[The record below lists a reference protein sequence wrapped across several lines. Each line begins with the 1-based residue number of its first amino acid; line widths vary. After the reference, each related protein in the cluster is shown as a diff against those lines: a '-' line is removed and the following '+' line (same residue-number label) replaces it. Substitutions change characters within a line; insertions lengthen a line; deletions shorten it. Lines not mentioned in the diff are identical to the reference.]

1 MRAQT
6 TQTSDATARLLVGG
20 VRLLQVY
27 IRLHQPAPSQILIHK
42 AHYTQNTRTPKDL
55 IRYTDIFKVEEHDE
69 FLVELTKLQ
78 QWTRQSK

>member
-27 IRLHQPAPSQILIHK
+27 IRLHQQAPSQILIHK
-42 AHYTQNTRTPKDL
+42 AYYTQNTRTPKDL
-55 IRYTDIFKVEEHDE
+55 IRNTDILKVKEHDE
-69 FLVELTKLQ
+69 SLVELTKLQ
-78 QWTRQSK
+78 Q